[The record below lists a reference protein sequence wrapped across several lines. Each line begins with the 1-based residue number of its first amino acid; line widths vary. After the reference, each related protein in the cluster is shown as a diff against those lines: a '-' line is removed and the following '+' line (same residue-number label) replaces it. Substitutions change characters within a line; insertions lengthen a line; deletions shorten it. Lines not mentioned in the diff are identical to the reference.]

1 MKQLNGTIIQYFE
14 WYLNCKEGLWNRI
27 KLDAENLASLGITAA
42 WLPPAYKGIGG
53 KNEVGYGVYDVYDL
67 GEFDQKGSIATK
79 YGTKDEYIRAIES
92 LKQNFISVYP
102 DIVLNHKMGADKE
115 QDIVVNR
122 CDWGNHNKEEE
133 QVEKIKAATKFT
145 FNARHHKYSDFEWN
159 WTHFTAIDVN
169 SENGENGLFKFKE
182 KKWLENVDNEFS
194 NYDYLMGADL
204 DFSNKEVI
212 DECIRWGI
220 WYIDTTRLDGF
231 RLDAVKH
238 IDSGFYKKWLKEMRD
253 YARKELFSVGEYW
266 SYDVNK
272 LHKYLTEVEGTMSLF
287 DVPLH
292 GNFYNA
298 ATNENYDMSKI
309 LDGTLTKENP
319 EKAVTFVDN
328 HDTQPGQA
336 LQSFVPEW
344 FKPIAYAIILL
355 RREGY
360 PCLFYGDLYGIE
372 HDDIKPVDRIKTLL
386 FLRKLKAYGRQHD
399 YFDHPNI
406 IGWTREGDHDHLG
419 SGLATIISNS
429 FDAEKRMYIGTQF
442 AGEKFIDSLDNC
454 PDVITIDE
462 AGCGIFKVKAKSVSV
477 WVKK

>member
-1 MKQLNGTIIQYFE
+1 
-14 WYLNCKEGLWNRI
+14 
-27 KLDAENLASLGITAA
+27 
-42 WLPPAYKGIGG
+42 
-53 KNEVGYGVYDVYDL
+53 
-67 GEFDQKGSIATK
+67 
-79 YGTKDEYIRAIES
+79 
-92 LKQNFISVYP
+92 
-102 DIVLNHKMGADKE
+102 
-115 QDIVVNR
+115 
-122 CDWGNHNKEEE
+122 
-133 QVEKIKAATKFT
+133 
-145 FNARHHKYSDFEWN
+145 
-159 WTHFTAIDVN
+159 
-169 SENGENGLFKFKE
+169 
-182 KKWLENVDNEFS
+182 
-194 NYDYLMGADL
+194 
-204 DFSNKEVI
+204 
-212 DECIRWGI
+212 
-220 WYIDTTRLDGF
+220 
-231 RLDAVKH
+231 
-238 IDSGFYKKWLKEMRD
+238 
-253 YARKELFSVGEYW
+253 
-266 SYDVNK
+266 
-272 LHKYLTEVEGTMSLF
+272 MSLF